1 MKYVICIHNI
11 GNYEKY
17 INLSNFKKPV
27 DIDAYLFVDEISQKI
42 KLIFEKMKWNVVILN
57 SSLFNNTEF
66 VKKFR
71 IMSKYCKFQIHKYF
85 CENNITYD
93 FLIYHDFNIKI
104 NYNKI
109 KLFHKSH
116 NFSNIFKRWPHIN
129 LIDKNDKYKN
139 NIIFWEIDDM
149 LTNRQHYVRTS
160 RTNVLEWR
168 DFLESS
174 NYENNDYYESNI
186 YIISLQDP
194 LISKSFDIVY
204 DKCNQIQRDQFILPW
219 SFQQNSVNITVVDQR
234 DFIKHLKY
242 KYVNTRLKRN

>member
-57 SSLFNNTEF
+57 SLLFNNTEF

-85 CENNITYD
+85 CEKNIKYD

-116 NFSNIFKRWPHIN
+116 NFSNLCF
-129 LIDKNDKYKN
+129 
-139 NIIFWEIDDM
+139 
-149 LTNRQHYVRTS
+149 QH
-160 RTNVLEWR
+160 RTNPTS
-168 DFLESS
+168 FQ
-174 NYENNDYYESNI
+174 I
-186 YIISLQDP
+186 YKDGRQQISLNMNRRP
-194 LISKSFDIVY
+194 KRLCTRTMIIWYFSNMATI
-204 DKCNQIQRDQFILPW
+204 
-219 SFQQNSVNITVVDQR
+219 
-234 DFIKHLKY
+234 IKHKP
-242 KYVNTRLKRN
+242 